1 MGFFTRNYSERA
13 DMKMLSFDFIKTR
26 ETPFVVTY
34 ESPEYI
40 VHMYHRSYN
49 GDKPYQI
56 EMFLKSTIN
65 QPPGVSYQMTVSESI
80 EKILKMKAKGLGWN
94 RKPDSNDKK
103 R

>member
-49 GDKPYQI
+49 SDEPYQI
-56 EMFLKSTIN
+56 EMFLKSTI
-65 QPPGVSYQMTVSESI
+65 M